1 MSASPEDPVTL
12 DRLVDRQGQPLPA
25 KIHDELV
32 NVVMRV
38 IAHPDADVDA
48 VMERAQVIGSRATAG
63 EIDDLPRYASKA
75 LFGVARRERK
85 RSQNEAEVLQSPDEM
100 EALAASSRAGSLSA
114 IEAGILLRELLEKLS
129 PLDRKIYVRHADG
142 WDHKEISK
150 DLGISES
157 MSWFRLHRAKTRLAS
172 WARSER

>member
-1 MSASPEDPVTL
+1 MSAFPDTPVTL
-12 DRLVDRQGQPLPA
+12 NRLVDRQGRPLPQ

-48 VMERAQVIGSRATAG
+48 VMERAQVIGSRAAQG

-75 LFGVARRERK
+75 LFGVARKERK
-85 RSQNEAEVLQSPDEM
+85 HARNETELLHSSDEM
-100 EALAASSRAGSLSA
+100 EALAWSSREGSLSA
-114 IEAGILLRELLEKLS
+114 IEAGILVRELLGKLS
-129 PLDRKIYVRHADG
+129 PLDRHVYMRHADG

-157 MSWFRLHRAKTRLAS
+157 MSWFRLHRAKTRLAA